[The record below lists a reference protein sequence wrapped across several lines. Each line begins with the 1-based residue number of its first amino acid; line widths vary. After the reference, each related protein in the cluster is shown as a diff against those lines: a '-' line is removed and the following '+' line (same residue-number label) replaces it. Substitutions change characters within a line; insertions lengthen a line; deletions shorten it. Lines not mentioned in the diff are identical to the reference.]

1 MVFMF
6 SCKMYTA
13 RTSYVKDKIS
23 GRKFTARNR
32 EYIGDLVWLERFVI
46 DGIPQ
51 QFSANLCFFSLK
63 SRYQEDY
70 AAIIREI
77 DPTRYTEYLR
87 EQAQKAKQEADF
99 ETKLQ
104 GELVREKTE
113 WVNAGGVV

>member
-1 MVFMF
+1 
-6 SCKMYTA
+6 MYIA
-13 RTSYVKDKIS
+13 RTSYVKDKMS

-32 EYIGDLVWLERFVI
+32 EYIGGLVRLERFVI

-70 AAIIREI
+70 VAIVREI
-77 DPTRYTEYLR
+77 DPIRYTEHLR
-87 EQAQKAKQEADF
+87 EQAQEAKQKADF
-99 ETKLQ
+99 EAKLQ
-104 GELVREKTE
+104 KELAREKME